1 MKEMVAV
8 ICKCAK
14 HNKLFGI
21 RFDQINSRTWE
32 YAWAFPLKDGADRRE
47 QGFSTTMRGTFVE
60 GVNYPGCPLIH
71 RLRLAPKRQRKSLI
85 YIEKSIKRGS
95 ESNGSKPLFFIQDL
109 NLRPLPP
116 QLTWVCPLVRFAC
129 FHAVSAPG
137 HLLPEHFSSAVSA
150 CSVFVCGKNCGQTA
164 F

>member
-47 QGFSTTMRGTFVE
+47 QGFSTTIGSSMSPDQRMREEREISKSGSSS
-60 GVNYPGCPLIH
+60 CP
-71 RLRLAPKRQRKSLI
+71 ASSVQVS
-85 YIEKSIKRGS
+85 G
-95 ESNGSKPLFFIQDL
+95 FI
-109 NLRPLPP
+109 P
-116 QLTWVCPLVRFAC
+116 
-129 FHAVSAPG
+129 
-137 HLLPEHFSSAVSA
+137 
-150 CSVFVCGKNCGQTA
+150 
-164 F
+164 